1 MLVDN
6 GSTTPIGR
14 GGASAVAL
22 AISGLAADDNGTL
35 TFSDG
40 THSVTV
46 TIANGQVVAGENNTT
61 TTVNLSTLSD
71 DTSITSEPV
80 GFRCGRQLVL
90 GHRQRGNARPGSERA
105 SERAGRQRVERAP
118 IGRGGAS
125 AVALAISGLAAD
137 DNGTLTFSDGTH
149 SVTVTIAHGQVVAGE
164 NNTTTTVNLST
175 LSDDTSI
182 TSSLL
187 GFRCGRQLV
196 LGHRQRGDAGPGSRA
211 SRPG

>member
-1 MLVDN
+1 MVESFTTTVHPNGTWSVELTPAQVQELPDGIYTLTASIPGGAGGHPATASQTVTVDQDLSEHPSVLVDN

-46 TIANGQVVAGENNTT
+46 TIA
-61 TTVNLSTLSD
+61 
-71 DTSITSEPV
+71 
-80 GFRCGRQLVL
+80 R
-90 GHRQRGNARPGSERA
+90 
-105 SERAGRQRVERAP
+105 
-118 IGRGGAS
+118 
-125 AVALAISGLAAD
+125 
-137 DNGTLTFSDGTH
+137 
-149 SVTVTIAHGQVVAGE
+149 GQVVAGE

-182 TSSLL
+182 TSSLS
-187 GFRCGRQLV
+187 V
-196 LGHRQRGDAGPGSRA
+196 SDAAGNSFSATATR
-211 SRPG
+211 

>member
-1 MLVDN
+1 M
-6 GSTTPIGR
+6 
-14 GGASAVAL
+14 
-22 AISGLAADDNGTL
+22 
-35 TFSDG
+35 
-40 THSVTV
+40 
-46 TIANGQVVAGENNTT
+46 VAGENNTT

-71 DTSITSEPV
+71 DTSITSSLSV
-80 GFRCGRQLVL
+80 SDAAGNSFSAT
-90 GHRQRGNARPGSERA
+90 GNAVTLDQDLSEHPSVLVDNGSTT
-105 SERAGRQRVERAP
+105 P

-182 TSSLL
+182 TSSLS
-187 GFRCGRQLV
+187 V
-196 LGHRQRGDAGPGSRA
+196 SDAAGSSFSATGNAVTLDQDLERA
-211 SRPG
+211 SERAGQQRVDDADRQGRRFGSGPCDQRTGG